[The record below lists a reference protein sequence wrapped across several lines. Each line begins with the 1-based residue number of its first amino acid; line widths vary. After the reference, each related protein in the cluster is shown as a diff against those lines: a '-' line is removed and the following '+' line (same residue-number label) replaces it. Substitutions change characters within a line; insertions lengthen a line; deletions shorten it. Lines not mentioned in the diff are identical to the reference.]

1 MDEPKDG
8 APEAMQEEPDTGAQS
23 GPEELPAG
31 AERQPQQVGAE
42 AGTQADTDQADR
54 EAALLQ
60 RERAIEVKERH
71 FKALE
76 MLEKRNLPQN
86 LIDYIDLE
94 TEQSMRK
101 SIELAARARTAP
113 NVPEAPEGAGRPPK
127 SGTYEEYRRYYTQ

>member
-1 MDEPKDG
+1 LDEPKDG
-8 APEAMQEEPDTGAQS
+8 APETLPENPENKAPETAQ
-23 GPEELPAG
+23 GLPAAEQPQPEETNQG
-31 AERQPQQVGAE
+31 
-42 AGTQADTDQADR
+42 AGTSPDNAER
-54 EAALLQ
+54 EAALQ
-60 RERAIEVKERH
+60 ARERAIEVKERH